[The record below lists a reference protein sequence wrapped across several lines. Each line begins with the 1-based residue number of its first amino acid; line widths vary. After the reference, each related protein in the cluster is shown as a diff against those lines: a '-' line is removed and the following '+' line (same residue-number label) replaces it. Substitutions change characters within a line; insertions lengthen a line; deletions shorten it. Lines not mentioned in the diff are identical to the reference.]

1 MVCKNQ
7 MKKTVLPPVI
17 ALIIAMILWAS
28 SFIALKLA
36 IQDYDP
42 MVVIFGRMIVASFF
56 FLFIVR
62 HFEKTELKRS
72 DLKWIAVMALL
83 EPCLYF
89 LFEMQAIQ
97 NTTASQAGMITAILP
112 LLVAIGARIFLKE
125 YLNLQ
130 TLVGFAVSI
139 TGTIWLSLS
148 SSPSQFAPD
157 PPLGNFFEFLAM
169 VCATGYTLILKRLT
183 AFYPPLLLTGIQAI
197 AGSIFYLPFLF
208 FPSTRLPDELHPIP
222 VFAILYLGIFI
233 TLGAYGLYNFGVS
246 RISASKASAFVNL
259 IPVFAV
265 VLGWLI
271 LNEAFTFPQYFASGL
286 ILFGVLISQANPR
299 LKKNAIRSK

>member
-1 MVCKNQ
+1 
-7 MKKTVLPPVI
+7 MKKPNLLPVI
-17 ALIIAMILWAS
+17 ALVIAMILWAS
-28 SFIALKLA
+28 SFVALKIA
-36 IQDYDP
+36 IQEYDP

-56 FLFIVR
+56 FLFIVYPFR
-62 HFEKTELKRS
+62 KIDFKRS

-112 LLVAIGARIFLKE
+112 LLVAIGAKVFLKE
-125 YLNLQ
+125 YLNWQ
-130 TLVGFAVSI
+130 TLAGFAVSI
-139 TGTIWLSLS
+139 AGTVWLSLS
-148 SSPSQFAPD
+148 SNPSQFAPN
-157 PPLGNFFEFLAM
+157 PPLGNLFEFLAM
-169 VCATGYTLILKRLT
+169 VCATGYTLVLKRLT

-197 AGSIFYLPFLF
+197 IGSIFYLPFLF
-208 FPSTRLPDELHPIP
+208 LPSTRLPDELIP
-222 VFAILYLGIFI
+222 VPFAAILYLGIFI

-246 RISASKASAFVNL
+246 RISAGKASAFVNL

-271 LNEAFTFPQYFASGL
+271 LNEAFTFPQYFAAGL
-286 ILFGVLISQANPR
+286 VLSGVLISQTGPG
-299 LKKNAIRSK
+299 LKKERSMH